1 MADQTPVVPASPEPK
16 LDTAAE
22 PKFTQAD
29 LDRHIQERLNRDR
42 AKFADYETLRQKAA
56 DYEKQQETLKQ
67 QDLERKQEY
76 DKIKQSW
83 EHKENEY
90 KTMLDKTRSEVQSE
104 RLNNTLNQAILQKN
118 AYPDAA
124 QLLRSLAKYNE
135 DGTITIRGKDA
146 NGMDTDLPV
155 EKGVEQFLKE
165 RPYLVKGSQTSGAG
179 TATAGNAGN
188 TNVDVNLVDQLQNAM
203 AVGDRKAINE
213 IKTKI
218 RMKHSNAGISR
229 VI

>member
-1 MADQTPVVPASPEPK
+1 MADQTQAPASQEAK
-16 LDTAAE
+16 TEATAE

-42 AKFADYETLRQKAA
+42 AKYADYDTLRQKAV

-83 EHKENEY
+83 EQKETEY
-90 KTMLDKTRSEVQSE
+90 KTMLDKTRGEVQSE

-179 TATAGNAGN
+179 TATAGNAGG
-188 TNVDVNLVDQLQNAM
+188 TQEVDLLSQLQNAR
-203 AVGDRKAINE
+203 AVGDNKRANE
-213 IKTKI
+213 IKLKL
-218 RMKHSNAGISR
+218 RAKHAAMGATGIL
-229 VI
+229 

>member
-1 MADQTPVVPASPEPK
+1 MADQTQAPASPEPK
-16 LDTAAE
+16 NDAAAE

-42 AKFADYETLRQKAA
+42 AKYADYDTLRQKAV

-83 EHKENEY
+83 EQKETEY
-90 KTMLDKTRSEVQSE
+90 KTMLDKTRGEVQSE

-155 EKGVEQFLKE
+155 DKGVEQFLRE

-179 TATAGNAGN
+179 TATAGNAGGQQEI
-188 TNVDVNLVDQLQNAM
+188 DLGRQLQHAM
-203 AVGDRKAINE
+203 AVGDRKTINE
-213 IKTKI
+213 IKSKI
-218 RMKHSNAGISR
+218 RARHTAGGITA